1 MINKKY
7 NPILAL
13 ALCASMAACK
23 KGDPVE
29 ITTLSKA
36 GREFYFGERVSVW
49 AGVEGERKDIT
60 YSWSATG
67 GTFDG
72 WRTQDLFENLWI
84 APAVPG
90 EYTVTATA
98 KDGKYTSTRST
109 TMTVSRY
116 FFDEFQDNFTTTGSG
131 WSESN
136 TDRSVKA
143 DTDPAKSTIEI
154 SNKSTSSPNLRR
166 SLNLAELKIPF
177 SVSAQ
182 FGWKKYF
189 RPNSAITF
197 SMYFVQPTAHPNYP
211 FLKEIRWEIFP
222 TVDPATTDNY
232 QVRLVTNVPS
242 NTSGD
247 QFSANSNTTA
257 TLPKPLPLINPVK
270 GRVPALS
277 IAKDVEKKITFSVDA
292 GHVFHAYIDGQ
303 LWFTSNGLKEWLDY
317 CKTTYSG
324 FEDPIAKEFRVAF
337 PAKANNNETVS
348 TIFLNS
354 VYIVN
359 DGSILK

>member
-1 MINKKY
+1 MKKIY
-7 NPILAL
+7 NPVLFLAI
-13 ALCASMAACK
+13 CASVAACK
-23 KGDPVE
+23 KDDPVE
-29 ITTLSKA
+29 IVTLSKA
-36 GREFYFGERVSVW
+36 GREFYFGEKVPVW
-49 AGVEGERKDIT
+49 AGTNGDRKDLT

-72 WRTQDLFENLWI
+72 WRTQNLFENLWI
-84 APAVPG
+84 APTVPG

-98 KDGKYTSTRST
+98 KDGRNSSSRST
-109 TMTVSRY
+109 TMKVTRY
-116 FFDEFQDNFTTTGSG
+116 FFDEFQDNFTTAGSG

-136 TDRSVKA
+136 TDRKVVQ
-143 DTDPAKSTIEI
+143 DTDPTKSIIEI
-154 SNKSTSSPNLRR
+154 SNKSTSGPNLRR

-189 RPNSAITF
+189 RANQAITF
-197 SMYFVQPTAHPNYP
+197 SLYFVQPVANPTYP
-211 FLKEIRWEIFP
+211 FMKEIRWEIFP
-222 TVDPATTDNY
+222 TVNPATTDNY
-232 QVRLVTNVPS
+232 QLRLVTNVPS

-247 QFSANSNTTA
+247 QFSANGNTAA
-257 TLPKPLPLINPVK
+257 TLPRPLPLINPVK
-270 GRVPALS
+270 GRVPALA
-277 IAKDVEKKITFSVDA
+277 IANGAEKKITFSVDA
-292 GHVFHAYIDGQ
+292 DHVFHAYIDGA
-303 LWFTSNGLKEWLDY
+303 LWFTSNGIKDWLAY
-317 CKTTYSG
+317 CKATYAG
-324 FEDPIAKEFRVAF
+324 FQDPIVKEFRVAF